1 MLFLKRA
8 NLLGAKSRR
17 FVEHPIPWQTP
28 GEAQLGIRLRS
39 LTAREHGEF
48 EAATLSKK
56 GGLVTERLVEA
67 KRRLIVLT
75 LVDEQGNQILDDTDV
90 AQMESTDARLVN
102 WIYQRA
108 LDHLGVSENEVEDL
122 AKNSAKIT
130 VDDSASSSPKS

>member
-1 MLFLKRA
+1 MKFLNRA
-8 NLLGAKSRR
+8 NLVGAKARR
-17 FVEHPIPWQTP
+17 FVEYPVPWDA
-28 GEAQLGIRLRS
+28 GSGIRLRS

-75 LVDEQGNQILDDTDV
+75 LVDEQGNQILEDSDV

-122 AKNSAKIT
+122 AKNSGKIT
-130 VDDSASSSPKS
+130 VDDSASGSPKS